1 MGSDAVFLLEVTC
14 WETYIKKWFED
25 TENCVMNSFIICKLP
40 KYCCVILTYLN
51 NFLIIEEIYL
61 TTISVAKFMRYM
73 NEWIW
78 STGGMILTG
87 QSGTLC
93 KRACSSATLLNI
105 IPHKLAWDR
114 TRTSALKISAYQ
126 LEPWHDC
133 LCHTDYSDPFLLN

>member
-1 MGSDAVFLLEVTC
+1 
-14 WETYIKKWFED
+14 
-25 TENCVMNSFIICKLP
+25 MNSFIICKLP
-40 KYCCVILTYLN
+40 KYCCVILMYVN

-61 TTISVAKFMRYM
+61 TTISVASFMRYM

-78 STGGMILTG
+78 SSGGMILTG

-126 LEPWHDC
+126 PEPWHDYVYVIRII
-133 LCHTDYSDPFLLN
+133 LFLSFKLNSKILAKDLGSIVR